1 VVAIAVLL
9 LAALGVTSFGHLLFF
24 SRLLS
29 RPRRAPVEVQL
40 DKGAFAP
47 GACTAF
53 GPTHGDRHVTVF
65 LDAGHGGIDPGG
77 TGTTESGNPVE
88 ESEVNLAIELDTLA
102 LLRAHG
108 YRVVVSR
115 TKDTTVVRLNPEDTD
130 DGVLSLQGSHDDVV
144 ARDLCSN
151 LAKAK
156 VLVGIYM
163 DAGDSA
169 QEAGS
174 VSIYDSDRPFANR
187 NLVLAQLLQ
196 TDVLGAMNARG
207 WQIPD
212 DGVQPDTTFGSY
224 VGDPNAG
231 GIAAAAAAYDHL
243 LLIGPA
249 QPGFFSTPSEMPGAV
264 IEPLYLTD
272 PFEASIAA
280 SSAGREVIAHGLARA
295 IEQFLSSPRTGRP
308 KARAASRDATSGG
321 HDARPGQLRC
331 ARIAPSG
338 AASAVPQ
345 TGVLRRRPPPP
356 ANPRSG
362 AASTKKAGLGPS
374 RRS

>member
-1 VVAIAVLL
+1 VARASVGGGPSAHLSSEAADESSRVMLRRRRRRRRGGLVATAIALFV
-9 LAALGVTSFGHLLFF
+9 LAALAVVSFGHLLFF
-24 SRLLS
+24 SR
-29 RPRRAPVEVQL
+29 PRRQSAQVQL
-40 DKGAFAP
+40 DPSAFAT

-53 GPTHGDRHVTVF
+53 APTRGDRHVTVF

-77 TGTTESGNPVE
+77 TGTTANGNPVE
-88 ESEVNLAIELDTLA
+88 ESEVNLGIELDTSA
-102 LLRAHG
+102 LLRGDG

-115 TKDTTVVRLNPEDTD
+115 TKNTTVVRLHPADVD

-144 ARDLCSN
+144 ARDLCAN

-163 DAGDSA
+163 DAGDSP

-174 VSIYDSDRPFANR
+174 VSIYDADRLFARR

-196 TDVLGAMNARG
+196 ADVLGAMNAQG

-224 VGDPNAG
+224 VGNASAG

-272 PFEASIAA
+272 PFEGSIAA
-280 SSAGREVIAHGLARA
+280 SSTGHEVIAHGLARA
-295 IEQFLSSPRTGRP
+295 IEQFLAPP
-308 KARAASRDATSGG
+308 K
-321 HDARPGQLRC
+321 
-331 ARIAPSG
+331 
-338 AASAVPQ
+338 SAVSKA
-345 TGVLRRRPPPP
+345 P
-356 ANPRSG
+356 AD
-362 AASTKKAGLGPS
+362 
-374 RRS
+374 